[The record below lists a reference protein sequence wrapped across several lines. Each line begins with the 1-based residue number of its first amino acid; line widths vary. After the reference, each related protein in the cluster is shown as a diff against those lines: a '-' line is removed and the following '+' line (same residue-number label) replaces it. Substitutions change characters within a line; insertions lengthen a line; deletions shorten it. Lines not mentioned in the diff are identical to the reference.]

1 MTRLFRGGQKQVA
14 LPPGTMEYVG
24 EPKVERVRISIV
36 QYDAKGFQETE
47 VMDIHEALSFLEQSG
62 TTWIN
67 IDGLHETGI
76 LETIG
81 QRLGLHPLVLEDIV
95 NIHQRPKQEDY
106 QDYLYIVLKM
116 LDYDQVKHHISVEQ
130 ISLVLGPNYVLSFQ
144 ERVGDIFDPVRER
157 IRQGKGRI
165 RTAGPPYLAYAL
177 LDAVVDNYFVLLER
191 IGDTIEDLEGDLV
204 DNPTPELMQQIHALK
219 REMIILRKAVWP
231 TREVVSGL
239 ERADTPLLGHEIAHF
254 LRDVYDHTIQVVD
267 AVESFRD
274 MLSGYQ
280 DLYLSSLSN
289 KMNEVMKVLTIAAT
303 IFVPLTFV
311 AGVYGMNFQYMP
323 ELHWKWSYL
332 VFWIVILI
340 LGGGMV
346 AFFRRRRWM

>member
-1 MTRLFRGGQKQVA
+1 MRRLFRGGQGQVA
-14 LPPGTMEYVG
+14 LPPGTMEYMG
-24 EPKVERVRISIV
+24 EPKVESVRISLM
-36 QYDAKGFQETE
+36 QYDAEGWHEAE
-47 VMDIHEALSFLEQSG
+47 VADVHEALSLLDGPG

-67 IDGLHETGI
+67 IDGLHETGV

-81 QRLGLHPLVLEDIV
+81 KRLGLHPLVLEDIV
-95 NIHQRPKQEDY
+95 NTHQRPKQEDY
-106 QDYLYIVLKM
+106 QDYIYLVLKM
-116 LDYDQVKHHISVEQ
+116 LDYDEAKRHVIGEQ

-157 IRQGKGRI
+157 IRKGKGRI

-191 IGDTIEDLEGDLV
+191 IGDTMEDLEEDLV
-204 DNPTPELMQQIHALK
+204 ENPTTGLMQHIHALK

-239 ERADTPLLGHEIAHF
+239 ERADTPLIGHEIAHF

-311 AGVYGMNFQYMP
+311 AGVYGMNFEYMP

-340 LGGGMV
+340 LAGGMLR
-346 AFFRRRRWM
+346 FFRRRDWL

>member
-1 MTRLFRGGQKQVA
+1 MTRLFRGGQKRVA

-36 QYDAKGFQETE
+36 QYDAKGFQEAE
-47 VMDIHEALSFLEQSG
+47 VSDIHEALSFLERPG

-81 QRLGLHPLVLEDIV
+81 ERLGLHPLVLEDIV

-116 LDYDQVKHHISVEQ
+116 LDFDQRKHHIGVEQ

-165 RTAGPPYLAYAL
+165 RAAGPPYLAYAL

-191 IGDTIEDLEGDLV
+191 IGDTIEDLEDDLI
-204 DNPTPELMQQIHALK
+204 DNPTPELMQHIHALK

-239 ERADTPLLGHEIAHF
+239 ERADTPLVGHEIAHF

-311 AGVYGMNFQYMP
+311 AGVYGMNFEYMP

-332 VFWIVILI
+332 VFWIVMLI
-340 LGGGMV
+340 LGGGMAV
-346 AFFRRRRWM
+346 FFRRRRWL